1 MVAGTCHPAFERLR
15 KKDREFKVSLSYVE
29 RLTKRK
35 RKKR

>member
-15 KKDREFKVSLSYVE
+15 KKDGEFKVSLSHTE